1 MASRK
6 SGKRKGTSKRG
17 RGKKK
22 AGRKRRYNASK
33 RSPRKYRKRNAIQFR
48 RHSAAFY

>member
-6 SGKRKGTSKRG
+6 SGKKKRAANRG

-22 AGRKRRYNASK
+22 CGRKRRYNAGK
-33 RSPRKYRKRNAIQFR
+33 RSSRKYRKRKAIQFR